1 MHTSAPALAIILDTA
16 VKSTALLGF
25 AWGAALAL
33 KKSSAATQHLVRTFA
48 LAALLLLPF
57 SVMFLPAWHVK
68 GVPQFFRPSP
78 AAHPVATR
86 PATLPSSLPAAAPE
100 GALAASSRHTAPA
113 IAAPLQRHFKPEPRI
128 AADPKGQIATSA
140 SPTSASP
147 TSASPGVATFTMNPP
162 AASRSDEARASSV
175 SFRGIVSRNLP
186 QALIALWIAGAL
198 FFLARWR
205 MNTMRLAALVRR
217 AGVLT
222 DSGWNAQVRALSAD
236 LGIARHVALLVSDE
250 IEVPITTGVM
260 FPRVVLSLD
269 YPEWSATR
277 RSAIL
282 NHELAHIKRLD
293 AFTQA
298 LANLAASVY
307 WFHPL
312 VWLMVRAMRAERERA
327 CDDHVLAA
335 GTKASDYAHELLDIV
350 SGLREPE
357 LAAALAMARRSQ
369 LEGRVLAVLNPALP
383 RGSVSRRAALALGIL
398 TLCIVLPLSAM
409 RPASQGTTPATKS
422 GKAKPSPD

>member
-16 VKSTALLGF
+16 VKSTVLLGF

-68 GVPQFFRPSP
+68 GVPQFFKPSP

-86 PATLPSSLPAAAPE
+86 PATLPSTLSSSLLAVQE
-100 GALAASSRHTAPA
+100 GPLAASSRQTAPA
-113 IAAPLQRHFKPEPRI
+113 VAAPLRRQFKSEPRI
-128 AADPKGQIATSA
+128 AADQKDQIATSA
-140 SPTSASP
+140 SPS
-147 TSASPGVATFTMNPP
+147 VATLTMNPP
-162 AASRSDEARASSV
+162 AASRSDEASASSA
-175 SFRGIVSRNLP
+175 SFRSIVSLNLP

-205 MNTMRLAALVRR
+205 MNAMRLGTLVRR

-236 LGIARHVALLVSDE
+236 LGIDRHVALLVSDE
-250 IEVPITTGVM
+250 IEVPITTGTM
-260 FPRVVLSLD
+260 FPRIVLSLD
-269 YPEWSATR
+269 YQDWSPMR
-277 RSAIL
+277 RAAIL

-298 LANLAASVY
+298 LANVATSLY

-312 VWLMVRAMRAERERA
+312 VWLMARAMRAERERA

-335 GTKASDYAHELLDIV
+335 GTKASDYA
-350 SGLREPE
+350 
-357 LAAALAMARRSQ
+357 
-369 LEGRVLAVLNPALP
+369 
-383 RGSVSRRAALALGIL
+383 
-398 TLCIVLPLSAM
+398 
-409 RPASQGTTPATKS
+409 
-422 GKAKPSPD
+422 